1 MNIRTHAPTVIN
13 SGAAATNWVLNTGA
27 TLAAGTTPD
36 GVAAL
41 KGVSASGGNL
51 RINYAP
57 AGGVNLLAAK
67 GIEVEI
73 YCETPT
79 LNDPPDG
86 VVLAILLAND
96 SGFVNFVTSGTIY
109 IRPGWNKIRLGRR
122 DFTTGGGSPTWAT
135 DVAVV
140 RFNFALETAQV
151 LTMYIKDLSSP
162 GFARPQIPIIFDDG
176 YESVYDEAFPYMA
189 ARGLVGTIGVISS
202 KVGTSG
208 FMTEAQLDELHDAGW
223 AMCNHTQLHQQN
235 VLKSAS
241 QTTCYNEIIACRDY
255 LVSKSW
261 TRDNEHLHFFSP
273 YGEWSDA
280 YLAAAVQAGCL
291 MHRSTIHTNS
301 AQTSDPPM
309 SDTPGNL
316 FPVGCIGLTNAWTLA
331 NITDR
336 IDRIISG
343 GRTTAGLLY
352 HNIVTPAFAG
362 VDTTVANFQGAM
374 DYCYRRKAVCDY
386 PTVPELYKHWQD
398 VAEYA

>member
-13 SGAAATNWVLNTGA
+13 AGTSATNWVLNTGA

-57 AGGVNLLAAK
+57 AGGVNLLTAK
-67 GIEVEI
+67 GIEVDI

-79 LNDPPDG
+79 LSDPPDG

-96 SGFVNFVTSGTIY
+96 TGFTNFLSSGTIY

-122 DFTTGGGSPTWAT
+122 DFTASGSPTWAT
-135 DVAVV
+135 DVAVI
-140 RFNFALETAQV
+140 RFNFALETAKV
-151 LTMYIKDLSSP
+151 LTMYVKDLSAS

-189 ARGLVGTIGVISS
+189 ARGLVGTVGVISS

-208 FMTEAQLDELHDAGW
+208 FMTEAQLQELYDAGW
-223 AMCNHTQLHQQN
+223 ALCNHTHLHQQN

-241 QTTCYNEIIACRDY
+241 QTTCYNEIIACQDY
-255 LVSKSW
+255 LASKGW
-261 TRDNEHLHFFSP
+261 TRDNGHLHFFAP
-273 YGEWSDA
+273 YGEWSA
-280 YLAAAVQAGCL
+280 NYLAAAVQAGCL

-301 AQTSDPPM
+301 AQTSDPPI

-316 FPVGCIGLTNAWTLA
+316 FPVGCVGLSNAWSLA
-331 NITDR
+331 NLTDR
-336 IDRIISG
+336 VDRIISG
-343 GRTTAGLLY
+343 GRTTCGFLFHDIA
-352 HNIVTPAFAG
+352 TPASSSIQ
-362 VDTTVANFQGAM
+362 TTIADFQGFI
-374 DYCYRRKAVCDY
+374 DYLYRRRAVCDC
-386 PTVPELYKHWQD
+386 PTAPELYKHWSD